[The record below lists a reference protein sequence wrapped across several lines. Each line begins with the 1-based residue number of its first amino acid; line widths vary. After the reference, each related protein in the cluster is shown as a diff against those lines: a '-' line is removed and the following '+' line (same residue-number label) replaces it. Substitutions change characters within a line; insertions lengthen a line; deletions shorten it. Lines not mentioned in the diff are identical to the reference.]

1 MIALAPAAC
10 TWPGLRF
17 RRWHRAA
24 PQTPTAEERAY
35 LRELKS
41 VAAAWGYAPWEIDA
55 LLARGF
61 TTDEIEEV
69 LYEHEW

>member
-1 MIALAPAAC
+1 MPEPDW
-10 TWPGLRF
+10 TSLRF

-24 PQTPTAEERAY
+24 VQQTPTAEEQAY
-35 LRELKS
+35 LQELKS

-69 LYEHEW
+69 LYEQEW